1 MINKKIKCYIISN
14 ALEVTAQNIDEF
26 RKNGYK
32 QAVCSIKISGD
43 TQAPSKNDNEN
54 KDSTPFFTVKSPE
67 STDTLVKILK
77 HTDTPYILWFK
88 KASAM
93 KLAEK
98 SLQTMVETAERTNA
112 AIVFANHYDVKNGV
126 REEHP
131 LIDYTEGSVT
141 DDFDF
146 GSLLLI
152 SVKSLEEYLKAHTAS
167 RYQYAGFYDF
177 RLFAGKKH
185 PIVRIDEYLYDEIE
199 TDLRLS
205 GQKQFD
211 YVDPRNRRRQIEMER
226 AFTEYLKEINAF
238 IPPYEAK
245 RVDFTKEAFECEAS
259 VIIPVRNRVKT
270 VKDAVESALSQKTKF
285 PFNVIVV
292 DNHSTDGTTD
302 VLKQLSSNKQ
312 LVHIIPK
319 RTDLGI
325 GGCWELA
332 VKNKKC
338 GRFAVQLDSDD
349 LYADENTLQTIVNK
363 FYRTHAAMVIGSYRM
378 VDFKLN
384 TLPPGII
391 DHKEWTSENGRNNAL
406 RINGLG
412 APRAFYTPILRKTG
426 VPNTSY
432 GEDYALGLVF
442 SREYYIARIFDVVY
456 LCRRWEGNSD
466 AALSQVK
473 TNKNNAY
480 KNSLRAEEINKR
492 RKLNILRQHHVK
504 QNETINF
511 FNKQL
516 KCWKEVD
523 TRFEQLKNV
532 QTKNLSIGNVSL
544 TAQFNPARIVS
555 TGAKVDKSSISKR
568 PCFLCDNNRPK
579 EQINLPVEE
588 RYQVLINP
596 FPILPNHITVTSRFH
611 EPQNIGGRYYTL
623 VNIAKS
629 LSDFVVFYNGPTS
642 GASAPDHMHFQAGA
656 RGVMPLEKDWNKYS
670 LDSKALYIPDNATEG
685 EGIYEITS
693 YACPAIAIVANTGKR
708 SVDLFNKLYSVLNG
722 KTDGVEYPMNVISWN
737 ENEKLVTV
745 IFLRKKLRPE
755 CYSAQGDEQFII
767 SPGSVDMCG
776 LLITPRKEDFERLTP
791 EKAVSILKEVTIS
804 KEDIEKIGRELYAK
818 ESL

>member
-1 MINKKIKCYIISN
+1 MINEKISCYILS
-14 ALEVTAQNIDEF
+14 ATPEATSQNIKEL
-26 RKNGYK
+26 RNNGYTRP
-32 QAVCSIKISGD
+32 VCSIRVDGNPLMPHENGSEMYKETLFIS
-43 TQAPSKNDNEN
+43 
-54 KDSTPFFTVKSPE
+54 VKSPE
-67 STDTLVKILK
+67 STAALMKMLK

-98 SLQTMVETAERTNA
+98 SLPAMVETAERTNA

-152 SVKSLEEYLKAHTAS
+152 SVKSLEEYFKAHTAP

-177 RLFAGKKH
+177 RLYASKRH

-205 GQKQFD
+205 GEKQFD

-226 AFTEYLKEINAF
+226 AFTGYLKEINAF

-270 VKDAVESALSQKTKF
+270 IKDAVESALSQKTKF

-302 VLKQLSSNKQ
+302 VLKQLSTNKQ
-312 LVHIIPK
+312 LIHIMPK

-349 LYADENTLQTIVNK
+349 LYANENTLQTIVNK

-432 GEDYALGLVF
+432 GEDYALGLAF
-442 SREYYIARIFDVVY
+442 SREYHIARIFDVVY

-466 AALSQVK
+466 AALSQAK

-492 RKLNILRQHHVK
+492 IKLNIFRQHHVK
-504 QNETINF
+504 QNETISF

-532 QTKNLSIGNVSL
+532 QTRNLTLGNVSL
-544 TAQFNPARIVS
+544 AAQFNPARIIS
-555 TGAKVDKSSISKR
+555 TGAKVDKRSISKR

-588 RYQVLINP
+588 KYQILINP
-596 FPILPNHITVTSRFH
+596 FPILPKHITITSRFH
-611 EPQNIGGRYYTL
+611 EPQNIGERYHTL

-629 LSDFVVFYNGPTS
+629 LSDFVVFYNGPAS

-670 LDSKALYIPDNATEG
+670 LDSKALHTPDNATDG
-685 EGIYEITS
+685 EGIYEITG
-693 YACPAIAIVANTGKR
+693 YACPAVAIIANSEKR
-708 SVDLFNKLYSVLNG
+708 STYLFSKLYSVLNG
-722 KTDGVEYPMNVISWN
+722 KPCEAEYPMNVISWN

-755 CYSAQGDEQFII
+755 CYSAQGNEQFVI
-767 SPGSVDMCG
+767 SPGAVDMCG

-791 EKAVSILKEVTIS
+791 EKAVSILQEVTIS
-804 KEDIEKIGRELYAK
+804 KEAVEKIGRQLCAK